1 MESPEDL
8 RFSYDYENAMVTL
21 ARQIGVSILIMQSQA
36 EITEEATAETS
47 PPRPG
52 GPPLVVR
59 HYGEDDSIFLN
70 QDYLIKGVAGSIFW
84 KLMRD
89 YKEKNRTAFTNR
101 ELRLDP
107 SIQLPDLSDNLEARL
122 VLLHRRL
129 LERDAQCTWRR
140 PGAGVFV

>member
-1 MESPEDL
+1 M
-8 RFSYDYENAMVTL
+8 
-21 ARQIGVSILIMQSQA
+21 
-36 EITEEATAETS
+36 
-47 PPRPG
+47 
-52 GPPLVVR
+52 VVR
-59 HYGEDDSIFLN
+59 HYGEDESIFLN